1 MNNQLLLLTRQGK
14 TPMTRLR
21 KETLLI
27 ILAAAFG
34 CCLVV
39 PAFADDGMWTFD
51 NPPTKQLQEKYNFTP
66 TQEWLDHIRLSSVRF
81 NDGGSG
87 SFVSPNGLVLT
98 NHHVA
103 LGQLQKM
110 SSKDK
115 DYVADGFY
123 AKTQAEE
130 IKCTDLELNVLIS
143 MENVTARMQTAVKP
157 GMTEKEAYDA
167 QKEEIAKITKE
178 SLEKTGL
185 RSDVVAFYQGSEHW
199 LYRYK
204 KYTDVRLVM
213 APEQQIAYFGGDPDN
228 FTYPRYDLDMTL
240 FRVYENDKP
249 VQPVHYLK
257 WNSKG
262 AQDGE
267 LVFVSGHPGS
277 TNRLQTAAQLEYL
290 RDYSYPLR
298 FKVFQRRLAVLKN
311 YSKLGP
317 EQERRALNQIFGLEN
332 TLKASRGEYQGLLD
346 IGLMKKKRKEDNDLR
361 SLVDGKPEWKKVY
374 GDAWDSIIVV
384 IDRSRKMVTPNTYR
398 ALRGSR
404 LAALAVQIVEYV
416 TEVTKPNEKRF
427 TEFQDANLASLEFRM
442 FSRAPIYTD
451 LDEMLFADGLQE
463 SLDELGPNDPF
474 IQTVLGGHTPA
485 DVAKELIAGTK
496 IGDVD
501 FRKALVKG
509 GENAVAESTDPLIV
523 LARKLDPEARERR
536 QWTETHLT
544 SVQSAAV
551 EKIGKA
557 RFAVYGKNT
566 YPDATFTLR
575 LSYGTVSGYPMNG
588 TKAPFKTTLYGLY
601 DRAYSFGNTGDF
613 ALPKRYEERREKLDL
628 STPINFVSSCDII
641 GGNSGSPTI
650 NKNGEL
656 VGLIF
661 DGNIESLPGRF
672 LFDGDKN
679 RAVSVHTAAMIEC
692 LRKVYDAAPLAD
704 ELEGVVTKAEAP
716 APQSPVATPPVKTAK
731 KKK

>member
-1 MNNQLLLLTRQGK
+1 MN
-14 TPMTRLR
+14 RLQ
-21 KETLLI
+21 KKIL
-27 ILAAAFG
+27 LAALTAAFA
-34 CCLVV
+34 CCLVL

-51 NPPTKQLQEKYNFTP
+51 NPPTKLLQEKYNFTP

-110 SSKDK
+110 SSKDT
-115 DYVADGFY
+115 DYVASGFY
-123 AKTQAEE
+123 AKTGAEE
-130 IKCTDLELNVLIS
+130 IKCPDLELNILIS
-143 MENVTARMQTAVKP
+143 MENVTARMQAAVKP

-167 QKEEIAKITKE
+167 QKEEIAKITKK
-178 SLEKTGL
+178 SLEQTGL

-228 FTYPRYDLDMTL
+228 FTFPRYDLDMTL

-249 VQPVHYLK
+249 VRPAHYLK

-262 AQDGE
+262 AQDGD

-277 TNRLQTAAQLEYL
+277 TNRLQTIAQLEYL

-298 FKVFQRRLAVLKN
+298 FKIFQRRLAVLKK

-346 IGLMKKKRKEDNDLR
+346 AGLMEKKRKEDNDLR
-361 SLVDGKPEWKKVY
+361 TLVDSKPEWKKAY

-384 IDRSRKMVTPNTYR
+384 IDRSKAMLMPNSYR
-398 ALRGSR
+398 SLRGSR
-404 LAALAVQIVEYV
+404 LAALAVQIVQYV
-416 TEVTKPNEKRF
+416 TEVAKPNEKRL

-463 SLDELGPNDPF
+463 SLDELGPMIPLFKPF
-474 IQTVLGGHTPA
+474 
-485 DVAKELIAGTK
+485 
-496 IGDVD
+496 
-501 FRKALVKG
+501 
-509 GENAVAESTDPLIV
+509 
-523 LARKLDPEARERR
+523 
-536 QWTETHLT
+536 
-544 SVQSAAV
+544 
-551 EKIGKA
+551 
-557 RFAVYGKNT
+557 
-566 YPDATFTLR
+566 
-575 LSYGTVSGYPMNG
+575 
-588 TKAPFKTTLYGLY
+588 
-601 DRAYSFGNTGDF
+601 
-613 ALPKRYEERREKLDL
+613 
-628 STPINFVSSCDII
+628 
-641 GGNSGSPTI
+641 
-650 NKNGEL
+650 
-656 VGLIF
+656 
-661 DGNIESLPGRF
+661 
-672 LFDGDKN
+672 
-679 RAVSVHTAAMIEC
+679 
-692 LRKVYDAAPLAD
+692 LAD
-704 ELEGVVTKAEAP
+704 AHLRML
-716 APQSPVATPPVKTAK
+716 
-731 KKK
+731 